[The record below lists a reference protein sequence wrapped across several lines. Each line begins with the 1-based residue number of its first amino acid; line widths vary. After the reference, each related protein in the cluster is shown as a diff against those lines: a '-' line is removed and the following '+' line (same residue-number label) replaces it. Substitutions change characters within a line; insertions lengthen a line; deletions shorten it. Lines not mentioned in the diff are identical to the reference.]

1 MCVCVCVCFVA
12 QSCLTLCDP
21 MDCSPLGS
29 SVHVD
34 SPGKNTGVGCHPL
47 LQGILPAL
55 GLNPHLS
62 HCRQILYCLSH
73 QGSPRILEWV
83 ACLFSRGSFQPRNWT
98 GVSCIAGGLFTSW
111 VVHIYSF
118 FRLLYIIGYCKIL
131 NNVPSASI
139 FISNIGHNF
148 LGNFYCQ
155 LLLAKIIGNNFLF
168 SVWYLCLVLV
178 SGWRQHHRMSLEVYL
193 HLQLWGTVSEV

>member
-1 MCVCVCVCFVA
+1 MVLVLGIEQSDSFLNICVCVCVCVCVCML
-12 QSCLTLCDP
+12 SCSVMSDSFDP
-21 MDCSPLGS
+21 MDCSPPGS

-34 SPGKNTGVGCHPL
+34 SPGKNTGVVCHAL
-47 LQGILPAL
+47 LQGILPTL

-111 VVHIYSF
+111 VVHTYLF
-118 FRLLYIIGYCKIL
+118 FFQVTLHYRLLQDI
-131 NNVPSASI
+131 
-139 FISNIGHNF
+139 
-148 LGNFYCQ
+148 
-155 LLLAKIIGNNFLF
+155 
-168 SVWYLCLVLV
+168 
-178 SGWRQHHRMSLEVYL
+178 E
-193 HLQLWGTVSEV
+193 